1 VLGALLGRLVHL
13 QVVRGAY
20 LAGIAQRQQLAA
32 ITLEPHRG
40 RLLDRRG
47 RPLAINI
54 ETTSIY
60 AVPAAIP
67 DPRAFAARVGPVLG
81 IPDDELVRRLQ
92 RGRYFVWLA
101 RKVRPEVVA
110 RVKALDLGEQIG
122 YRLEDLRAYPA
133 GVLAAHVLGFVG
145 IDNQGL
151 AGVELRYDGL
161 LRGKAGEAVAAHDG
175 MGRILVETQRTVEEP
190 VDGSDL
196 LLTIDQ
202 IVQHIAERELEG
214 AMNRTRARAG
224 LVAVMDIR
232 SGEILALALRP
243 TFVPAAAGA
252 VAPERWT
259 NRAISEVYE
268 PGSTFKVIL
277 AAAAVDSRAVT
288 PTETFFC
295 PGFLRVGDRIIR
307 DADGRRHGIQTLG
320 DVIKNSCNV
329 GSAQIGT
336 RLGRAVFSRYVRAF
350 GFGTPTG
357 VDLPGEVG
365 GLVPAAQGWAPPTLQ
380 TISFGQGISVTPVQ
394 LLTAIAAIGN
404 EGWLPRPHVVRAV
417 RDPAGR
423 LTAVVDGRPAR
434 RVVQAETAEAVLK
447 MMVRVVAEGSGRLA
461 RIDGYQVA
469 GKTGT
474 AQKPAPQGGY
484 DPDRYVASF
493 VGIVPADAPRVAIL
507 AILDEPLGAYYGSE
521 VAAPLFREVAA
532 QTLWYL
538 RVPPHTPLRP
548 PRTP

>member
-1 VLGALLGRLVHL
+1 MRLVHL

-20 LAGIAQRQQLAA
+20 LAGIAQRQQLATIA
-32 ITLEPHRG
+32 LEPHRG

-47 RPLAINI
+47 RPLAINV
-54 ETTSIY
+54 EATSIY
-60 AVPAAIP
+60 AVPAAIS
-67 DPRAFAARVGPVLG
+67 DPGAFAARVGPVLG
-81 IPDDELVRRLQ
+81 LSTEELVRRLA

-110 RVKALDLGEQIG
+110 RMKALDLDEQIG
-122 YRLEDLRAYPA
+122 YRVEDLRAYPNGA
-133 GVLAAHVLGFVG
+133 LAAHVLGFVG

-161 LRGKAGEAVAAHDG
+161 LRGRPGEAVAAHDG
-175 MGRILVETQRTVEEP
+175 MGRILVETQRIVEAP

-202 IVQHIAERELEG
+202 VVQHIAERALEG
-214 AMNRTRARAG
+214 AMSRTHARAG
-224 LVAVMDIR
+224 LVAAMDVR

-243 TFVPAAAGA
+243 TFVPAAAGTA
-252 VAPERWT
+252 APERWV

-277 AAAAVDSRAVT
+277 AAAAVDSGAVR
-288 PTETFFC
+288 PTETFAC

-307 DADGRRHGIQTLG
+307 DAGGRRHGAQTLG

-329 GSAQIGT
+329 GSAQVAT
-336 RLGRAVFSRYVRAF
+336 RLGRVVFSRYVRAF
-350 GFGTPTG
+350 GFGTPTR

-365 GLVPAAQGWAPPTLQ
+365 GLVPPLQGWAPPTLQ

-394 LLTAIAAIGN
+394 LLAAVAALGN
-404 EGWLPRPHVVRAV
+404 GGWLPRPHVVRAV

-423 LTAVVDGRPAR
+423 LTAAADGRPAR
-434 RVVQAETAEAVLK
+434 RVVRAETAAAVLA
-447 MMVRVVAEGSGRLA
+447 MMVKVVEEGSGRLA

-474 AQKPAPQGGY
+474 AQKAAPRGGY

-493 VGIVPADAPRVAIL
+493 VGIVPADAPRLAIL
-507 AILDEPLGAYYGSE
+507 AILDEPHGAYYGSE
-521 VAAPLFREVAA
+521 VAAPVFREVAS

-538 RVPPHTPLRP
+538 RIP
-548 PRTP
+548 PRTGVGRPFPP